1 MKERFGAQKE
11 TYLANEIQNIAQRY
25 ERRAK
30 LPANRYSRLNPAV
43 NAAVQERQTALIR
56 LFLSLGIND
65 LSGLKILEV
74 GCGSGANLLELLQLG
89 VAPENLAG
97 NELLDDRLST
107 ARQRLPQAIAFYA
120 GDASQLPLLD
130 ASFDIVYQST
140 VFSSILDDALQASL
154 ASKMWRLARSGGGV
168 LWYDFTF
175 NNPSNSDVRGVTVRR
190 IRELFPEGDFWVQKV
205 TLAPPIAR
213 RVVPVHPALYGVFN
227 AFPFLRTHVLCYIKK
242 P

>member
-1 MKERFGAQKE
+1 
-11 TYLANEIQNIAQRY
+11 LANEIENIAQRY

-30 LPANRYSRLNPAV
+30 LPANRYARLNPAV
-43 NAAVQERQTALIR
+43 NAAVQERLTALIR
-56 LFLSLGIND
+56 LFSSLGIND

-89 VAPENLAG
+89 AAPENLAG
-97 NELLDDRLST
+97 NELLDDRLTT
-107 ARQRLPQAIAFYA
+107 ARQRLPQATAFYA

-154 ASKMWRLARSGGGV
+154 ARKMWRLARSGGGV

-175 NNPSNSDVRGVTVRR
+175 NNPSNSDVRGVTMRR
-190 IRELFPEGDFWVQKV
+190 IRELFPEGDILVQKV

-213 RVVPVHPALYGVFN
+213 RVVPVHPSLYGVFN